1 MNTDKIPIKNKS
13 PFANQSQK
21 VFALL
26 IALFFVFLALGISII
41 HFSKQTTS
49 EEYYK
54 ILGSKAMGLS
64 VIAANNLNITDK
76 EFAELKSIQYDK
88 IQTNSANLRLQNSF
102 KIENANS
109 FSEIRRAYIITKLDN
124 SPYKVTE
131 ENHAAF
137 DYPIGTTLDSLLL
150 CNVIVNEEEY
160 ALSNSDSNYHNNLNR
175 YSHQNADL
183 SEYYENEST
192 GYFFSGN
199 NGNDSVSGI
208 CPVYTLNG
216 TFVGMLVVD
225 AKIEGLSFYTN
236 KMTFLITLL
245 FIVPSLILCAIV
257 VIIYSKYV
265 KVYRES
271 AYTDEL
277 TKLHN
282 RTYFNHISTKIVG
295 DCIRYKRPLSM
306 IMIDIDYFKK
316 FNDKYKHQEGDYI
329 IAKVAKIIRSSARR
343 SLDLAFRYGGDE
355 FIIMLP
361 DTDQQGAVSVA
372 EDIQNAVRGLN
383 IQHEDSERPEKIVTV
398 TQGIYSGIPSCN
410 TEFCIYQFIKG
421 ADDALYAAKLKG
433 RNCYLTFHDAR
444 REELI

>member
-13 PFANQSQK
+13 PFANQSRK
-21 VFALL
+21 IFVLL

-41 HFSKQTTS
+41 RFSKQTTS

-64 VIAANNLNITDK
+64 VIAANNLSMNDK
-76 EFAELKSIQYDK
+76 EFAELKSISYDK
-88 IQTNSANLRLQNSF
+88 LPKNPVNLRLQNSF
-102 KIENANS
+102 KTENAAG
-109 FSEIRRAYIITKLDN
+109 FSEIRHAYIIAELDN

-131 ENHAAF
+131 ENRDVFSA
-137 DYPIGTTLDSLLL
+137 PIGTPLDTILL
-150 CNVIVNEEEY
+150 CNIIVNEKEF
-160 ALSNSDSNYHNNLNR
+160 ALSQDNEQYYDNINR
-175 YSHQNADL
+175 YSYKKADL
-183 SEYYENEST
+183 SKYYSDEAT
-192 GYFFSGN
+192 GYFFYKDKG
-199 NGNDSVSGI
+199 GDYVSGVS
-208 CPVYTLNG
+208 PVYTTSG
-216 TFVGMLVVD
+216 TFVGMLGVD
-225 AKIEGLSFYTN
+225 AKIDSLSFYTN
-236 KMTFLITLL
+236 RMTFLITLL

-277 TKLHN
+277 TKLYN
-282 RTYFNHISTKIVG
+282 RTYFNHISAKIVG
-295 DCIRYKRPLSM
+295 DCIRYKKPLSM

-329 IAKVAKIIRSSARR
+329 IAKVAKIIKSGARR

-361 DTDQQGAVSVA
+361 DTDNEGAVSVA
-372 EDIQNAVRGLN
+372 NDIQNAVRNLN
-383 IQHEDSERPEKIVTV
+383 IPHEESDRPEKIVTI

-410 TEFCIYQFIKG
+410 TEFCIYQFIKN
-421 ADDALYAAKLKG
+421 ADSALYAAKLKG